1 MKCIKWLDDNLEDF
15 LMVLLLIGISVI
27 MMLQVIMRYVFSSS
41 MSWPE
46 EACRYCWIVTTCLSI
61 GYCTKKKCALR
72 VEVLLDLL
80 PGIGKKIVNLLI
92 DCIGILSYGFLAV
105 ESVGVL
111 KGVVESGQKSTAMQM
126 PLWILYLALM
136 VGFVLATIRAV
147 EQMAE
152 DLRQKKEGDS
162 V

>member
-1 MKCIKWLDDNLEDF
+1 M
-15 LMVLLLIGISVI
+15 
-27 MMLQVIMRYVFSSS
+27 
-41 MSWPE
+41 
-46 EACRYCWIVTTCLSI
+46 
-61 GYCTKKKCALR
+61 
-72 VEVLLDLL
+72 DLL

>member
-105 ESVGVL
+105 ESVGV
-111 KGVVESGQKSTAMQM
+111 
-126 PLWILYLALM
+126 
-136 VGFVLATIRAV
+136 
-147 EQMAE
+147 
-152 DLRQKKEGDS
+152 
-162 V
+162 